1 MKSVLYLQI
10 ALSFPILGTI
20 GLWVLTQSG
29 IIAAAEIVFNLEA
42 IYLCSVWASMLFY
55 RVSTFHRLRD
65 FPGPILWR
73 LTKFTQSWENRGL
86 RGFEALDRL
95 HQQYGDFVRTGICYQ
110 CTHHSVWN
118 MPNSH
123 RALRIIY
130 YAPRWCRCNFRT
142 GLQMFS
148 VTMGKYGRPTAIY
161 LRNTRQ
167 S

>member
-20 GLWVLTQSG
+20 GLWALTQSG
-29 IIAAAEIVFNLEA
+29 IIAAAKIVFNLEA

-65 FPGPILWR
+65 FPGPISWR

-86 RGFEALDRL
+86 RGFEVLDRL

-110 CTHHSVWN
+110 YSYRFPLN
-118 MPNSH
+118 MPNSR

-130 YAPRWCRCNFRT
+130 HAPRWCRYNFRA
-142 GLQMFS
+142 GFQMFS
-148 VTMGKYGRPTAIY
+148 VTMGEYGRPTTIY
-161 LRNTRQ
+161 L
-167 S
+167 